1 MSYKHVMLVPFIMVV
16 LIIGSGLALAAGLL
30 SDHSG
35 SDAVAQIQTQ
45 NVSALDN
52 VAVELEYGSQPPNSQ
67 NSPVTMTPKKYKF
80 TGGMVISGRV
90 TDPDGYGIAGVP
102 VDARPAS
109 PGAAAAPAP
118 VTTDANGNYT
128 IDVTSPGVFKVLFL
142 GGETAGG
149 VWASSWYNG
158 KVSEVVTEPV
168 PVGASGVD
176 AMLVPTG
183 VLKGQVEF
191 TSKPFSVDIIAFR
204 ADSGQNVGEG
214 GTDPLTGQPGNF
226 SFTSL
231 EPGDYKL
238 LFIPDIPEG
247 FEDKGETGPFWYGG
261 TDWTNASTV
270 HIAAGKTT
278 DLGVF
283 FPPQSGVS
291 VFGTVS
297 YDREAYSSAAIA
309 LVDEGKQEEVIA
321 EDGNVVN
328 PSYLSMFSYFQLN
341 GVTPGNYKL
350 RCTLPDGRVI
360 WYLEGS
366 QGGTEDFSQ
375 ATIIKIEKP
384 TLAVGKLFFG
394 ATSHP
399 VSFTGQV
406 IRSDNSAV
414 AERRVYAFRMTAD
427 GERIANSFYP
437 VTDGSGRYDGNLSP
451 GTYRICT
458 VDWMTAK
465 LYCREPVVAEKNASL
480 AIPVLTMPQDT
491 PIFQ

>member
-1 MSYKHVMLVPFIMVV
+1 MSYKRMKLVPLILVV
-16 LIIGSGLALAAGLL
+16 FMLCSGLAVAAGLL
-30 SDHSG
+30 SGHSG
-35 SDAVAQIQTQ
+35 SEAIAQIETQ
-45 NVSALDN
+45 GVT
-52 VAVELEYGSQPPNSQ
+52 VANDVAAESGYGNQQPISQ
-67 NSPVTMTPKKYKF
+67 NPLETSAPEKYKF

-90 TDPDGYGIAGVP
+90 TDPDGRGIAGVP

-118 VTTDANGNYT
+118 VTTDDKGNYT
-128 IDVTSPGVFKVLFL
+128 IDVASPGVFKVLFL
-142 GGETAGG
+142 GGEASGG
-149 VWASSWYNG
+149 VWASRWYDG
-158 KVSEVVTEPV
+158 KTSEVVTEPV

-176 AMLVPTG
+176 AVLIPTG

-191 TSKPFSVDIIAFR
+191 NSKPFAVDVIAFR
-204 ADSGQNVGEG
+204 ADVEQNVGEG

-231 EPGDYKL
+231 DPGDYKL
-238 LFIPDIPEG
+238 LFIPDISEG
-247 FEDKGETGPFWYGG
+247 LEDKGETGPFWYGG
-261 TDWTNASTV
+261 TDWTSAATV

-278 DLGVF
+278 DLGVS

-291 VFGTVS
+291 VFGTVG
-297 YDREAYSSAAIA
+297 YDREAYSSAAVA

-321 EDGNVVN
+321 EDSDVVN
-328 PSYLSMFSYFQLN
+328 PSYLSMFSFFQFN
-341 GVTPGNYKL
+341 GVPPGNYKL

-366 QGGTEDFSQ
+366 QGGTEEFSQ

-394 ATSHP
+394 ATSLP
-399 VSFTGQV
+399 ASFTGQV
-406 IRSDNSAV
+406 IRSDNSPV
-414 AERRVYAFRMTAD
+414 ADRRVYAFRMTAD

-437 VTDGSGRYDGNLSP
+437 LTDGSGRYDGNLSP

-458 VDWMTAK
+458 VDWMSAK
-465 LYCREPVVAEKNASL
+465 QYCREPVVAEKNASL

-491 PIFQ
+491 PILQ

>member
-1 MSYKHVMLVPFIMVV
+1 MNYKRIKLVSLILVVFMLC
-16 LIIGSGLALAAGLL
+16 SGLAVAAGLL
-30 SDHSG
+30 SG
-35 SDAVAQIQTQ
+35 LPGTEAIAQTETQ
-45 NVSALDN
+45 NVTVLDN
-52 VAVELEYGSQPPNSQ
+52 VAAESEYDAQPPNSQ
-67 NSPVTMTPKKYKF
+67 NPLETSASKKYKF
-80 TGGMVISGRV
+80 TGGMAISGRV
-90 TDPDGYGIAGVP
+90 TDPDGHGIVGVS

-128 IDVTSPGVFKVLFL
+128 IEVASPGVFKVLFL
-142 GGETAGG
+142 GGETTGG
-149 VWASSWYNG
+149 TWASNWYDG

-214 GTDPLTGQPGNF
+214 GTDPLTGQPGSF

-238 LFIPDIPEG
+238 LVIPDIPEG
-247 FEDKGETGPFWYGG
+247 QEGRGETGPFWYGG
-261 TDWTNASTV
+261 TDWASAATV

-278 DLGVF
+278 DLRVS

-291 VFGTVS
+291 VFGTVG

-321 EDGNVVN
+321 EDSDVVN

-341 GVTPGNYKL
+341 GVPPGNYKL
-350 RCTLPDGRVI
+350 RCSLPDGRVI

-366 QGGTEDFSQ
+366 QGGTEDFPQ

-394 ATSHP
+394 ATSLP
-399 VSFTGQV
+399 ASFTGQV
-406 IRSDNSAV
+406 IRSDNSPV
-414 AERRVYAFRMTAD
+414 ADRRVYAFRMTAD

-437 VTDGSGRYDGNLSP
+437 LTDGSGRYDGNLSP

-458 VDWMTAK
+458 VDWMSAK

-480 AIPVLTMPQDT
+480 AIPALTMPQDT
-491 PIFQ
+491 PILQ